1 MRLSTRARYALR
13 LMLDISRN
21 AKNDKPVQLREIA
34 QRNKLSKGYLEQLV
48 VSLKNAQLI
57 RSFSGRSGGYRLF
70 KSPEQISL
78 LEIFEATIG
87 PMNVVECVAHPEE
100 CMRSE
105 YCECRILWELLN
117 RKIVELLADYS
128 LKDLSNEGGIQRM
141 LEELRGCQDKGDSPS
156 LQRDAADVLAHFTD
170 EEGCV

>member
-13 LMLDISRN
+13 LMLDISRH
-21 AKNDKPVQLREIA
+21 AKDDKPVQLREIA

-70 KSPEQISL
+70 KSPEQISV

-87 PMNVVECVAHPEE
+87 PMNVVECVVHPEE

-105 YCECRILWELLN
+105 YCECRILWQLLN
-117 RKIVELLADYS
+117 RKIVDLLADYS
-128 LKDLSNEGGIQRM
+128 LKDLSNEGGIRRM
-141 LEELRGCQDKGDSPS
+141 LDELKGCQEERDGSAMMS
-156 LQRDAADVLAHFTD
+156 DAADVLAHFTD

>member
-21 AKNDKPVQLREIA
+21 TKDDKPVQLREIA
-34 QRNKLSKGYLEQLV
+34 QRNKLSKGYLEQLAL
-48 VSLKNAQLI
+48 SLKNAQLI

-117 RKIVELLADYS
+117 RKIVDLLAHYS
-128 LKDLSNEGGIQRM
+128 LKDLSNEGGIRRM
-141 LEELRGCQDKGDSPS
+141 LDELRGYQEEGDSRAPR
-156 LQRDAADVLAHFTD
+156 RDAADVLAHFTD